1 MPTTI
6 LIGAVLVIAALYVVK
21 TLTDR
26 LVKRNVQRAGK
37 TGEQNTAYRWQPD
50 LGHHL
55 HESRFDPHNG
65 LQHAGVWLTE
75 KSDEDRH
82 EERREYLRERAKND
96 RHQDLD

>member
-26 LVKRNVQRAGK
+26 LAKRNVQRTGK
-37 TGEQNTAYRWQPD
+37 SDKQNTAYRWQPD

-55 HESRFDPHNG
+55 HETPIDRHNG
-65 LQHAGVWLTE
+65 QQHTGVWLTE
-75 KSDEDRH
+75 KSDEDRR
-82 EERREYLRERAKND
+82 EEDREYLRERAKND